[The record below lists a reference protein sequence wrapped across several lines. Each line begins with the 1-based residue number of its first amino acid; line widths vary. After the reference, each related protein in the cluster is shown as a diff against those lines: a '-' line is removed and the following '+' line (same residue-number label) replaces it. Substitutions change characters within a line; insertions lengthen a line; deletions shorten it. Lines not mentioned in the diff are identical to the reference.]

1 MEYLQKRKK
10 KQLLVTGAAVLT
22 GAVLF
27 CSGMT
32 VGAATGEPGSAGDPL
47 ITKSYLEAQLADVGY
62 VCVTVSK
69 GETIFLEQGSQ
80 VILYT
85 GSATVNGNLID
96 TTTGSLST
104 AGAKAEKYH
113 TYLAP
118 ADGSGF
124 TAEST
129 CVIFLSGK
137 KYK

>member
-1 MEYLQKRKK
+1 MEKKKK
-10 KQLLVTGAAVLT
+10 KQLWITGAAVLT

-47 ITKSYLEAQLADVGY
+47 ITKSYLETQLADVGY
-62 VCVTVSK
+62 TCITVPK
-69 GETIFLEQGSQ
+69 GESVFLEQGSQ

-85 GSATVNGNLID
+85 GNAALNGNLID
-96 TTTGSLST
+96 TT
-104 AGAKAEKYH
+104 AGNLASAGTKAEKYH
-113 TYLAP
+113 VYLAP
-118 ADGSGF
+118 MDGSGF
-124 TAEST
+124 TADST